1 MPDLW
6 PEIGTPSIRTPVS
19 ILREQASL
27 LGMKT
32 SNVIEGEVKV
42 IEGPMSWAVSW
53 DFGYVFYIVAPLLK
67 NYRYR
72 LLSIAHRLDM
82 YPLRV
87 RLSEDIAAEITQ
99 AEPSLIFNKSAVVEV
114 GDEDAFVALLSL
126 VLRSNK
132 TIKVIHALIAQSQ
145 T

>member
-27 LGMKT
+27 LGTKT
-32 SNVIEGEVKV
+32 NNVVEGEVKV
-42 IEGPMSWAVSW
+42 IEGSMSWAISW
-53 DFGYVFYIVAPLLK
+53 DFGYVFYLVAPLLK

-87 RLSEDIAAEITQ
+87 RLSEEIAAEIIL
-99 AEPSLIFNKSAVVEV
+99 AEPSLIFNTSGVVEV
-114 GDEDAFVALLSL
+114 GDEDTFLVLLSL
-126 VLRSNK
+126 VLRSSK